1 MDIFKD
7 SNSRTLI
14 SGDCVHIFGQE
25 CGDTDYCCAGE
36 QTTTTTKPDISCK
49 FLENTLLNGQSLFPD
64 GVLITGNGGSPGDT
78 AELYVPSS
86 GLSCSLPLLPGGG
99 WYYTHT
105 VESSGLNCAGRES
118 KDICVQWNPDTGS
131 WKELLHLDIGR
142 YSHVSWTPDNGIG
155 TYLIGGYYT
164 DRTTTLIQSDGTQ
177 EAAFPLQYDTR

>member
-1 MDIFKD
+1 M
-7 SNSRTLI
+7 
-14 SGDCVHIFGQE
+14 
-25 CGDTDYCCAGE
+25 
-36 QTTTTTKPDISCK
+36 
-49 FLENTLLNGQSLFPD
+49 FPD
-64 GVLITGNGGSPGDT
+64 GVLITGNGGPPGDT